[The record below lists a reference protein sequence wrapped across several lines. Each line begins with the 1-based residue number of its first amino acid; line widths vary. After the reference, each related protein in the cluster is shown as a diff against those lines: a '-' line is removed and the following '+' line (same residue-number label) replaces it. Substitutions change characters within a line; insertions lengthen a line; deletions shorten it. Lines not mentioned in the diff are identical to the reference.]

1 MVPPEV
7 SGVRPSPGNR
17 DASRRPFG
25 DVLSRALADRWVR
38 WGLPVLLGLIGLALI
53 QIVGGSENDAAAEAS
68 ATPTDDPLAL
78 LRGDT
83 PLTAWS
89 DPSALQ
95 DRSVLVVGDSL
106 LKAAAPH
113 LRVNLFIAGA
123 DEVTIVAM
131 NGSTIGWAANQ
142 IVRNSGHDVV
152 VIAAGTNNV
161 VDGWNDDDIDHTERA
176 LRMVSTAR
184 CPIWVGPTAWRHPL
198 EDGVRRTRVDP
209 TSLVALL
216 ELYDQLEDARIHVAD
231 WDVLAPALGELHEP
245 DGIHHGGQ
253 GSAAYARFITATVVQ
268 HCTDAWTTELIPT
281 RS

>member
-1 MVPPEV
+1 MSPPEV
-7 SGVRPSPGNR
+7 SSVRPSPGNR
-17 DASRRPFG
+17 DAPRRPLR
-25 DVLSRALADRWVR
+25 DALTRALADRWFR
-38 WGLPVLLGLIGLALI
+38 WGLPALLGLVGLALI
-53 QIVGGSENDAAAEAS
+53 QVVGGSENDAAAEAS
-68 ATPTDDPLAL
+68 ATPPDDPLAL

-89 DPSALQ
+89 DPSTLEG
-95 DRSVLVVGDSL
+95 RSVLVVGDSL

-123 DEVTIVAM
+123 EQVTIVAM

-142 IVRNSGHDVV
+142 IVHNSGHDVV

-184 CPIWVGPTAWRHPL
+184 CQIWVGPTAWRHPL

-216 ELYDQLEDARIHVAD
+216 ELYDQLEQARINVAD

-245 DGIHHGGQ
+245 DGIHHAGQ